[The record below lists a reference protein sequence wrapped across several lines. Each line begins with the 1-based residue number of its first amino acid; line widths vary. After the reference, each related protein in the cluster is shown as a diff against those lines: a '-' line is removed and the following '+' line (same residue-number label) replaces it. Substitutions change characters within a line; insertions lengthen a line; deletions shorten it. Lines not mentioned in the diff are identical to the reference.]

1 MAILYLS
8 MTDRAK
14 LGRCYFLDSSIADR
28 NKIRTRCLP
37 DPRAAGCAAVTQT
50 RPEGGLLVRIVMLAK
65 LMPGKLFSPTALGR
79 YYHKN
84 RRGMGFEPQLASELG
99 PQPVQHCQP
108 GRLFRVGPSAKNDKN
123 DVRSRCRATT
133 KPVSIR
139 AVWSRF
145 SNEDPTPTGCS
156 LNRWRAGLQFFRNF
170 NGEALAS
177 QEFGDFEVVVSLL
190 KPARIIT
197 LDRQFPSKRERH
209 QHEQQEE
216 GEEPP
221 KRGRRAHVSHLA
233 R

>member
-1 MAILYLS
+1 MAVLYLS

-28 NKIRTRCLP
+28 NKNKDAVPPLTP
-37 DPRAAGCAAVTQT
+37 WPPAVPRSPRHGPRGAFWS
-50 RPEGGLLVRIVMLAK
+50 RIVMLAK
-65 LMPGKLFSPTALGR
+65 LMPGKLFSSTTLGR

-84 RRGMGFEPQLASELG
+84 RPGMGFEPQLASELG

-145 SNEDPTPTGCS
+145 SNEDPTRTGCS

-190 KPARIIT
+190 KPARIST
-197 LDRQFPSKRERH
+197 LDR
-209 QHEQQEE
+209 
-216 GEEPP
+216 
-221 KRGRRAHVSHLA
+221 
-233 R
+233 

>member
-1 MAILYLS
+1 MPRSPRYGR
-8 MTDRAK
+8 RA
-14 LGRCYFLDSSIADR
+14 G
-28 NKIRTRCLP
+28 P
-37 DPRAAGCAAVTQT
+37 
-50 RPEGGLLVRIVMLAK
+50 LVASVMLAK
-65 LMPGKLFSPTALGR
+65 LVPGKLFSPTALGR

-84 RRGMGFEPQLASELG
+84 RRGIGFEPQLASELG
-99 PQPVQHCQP
+99 PQPVRHCQP
-108 GRLFRVGPSAKNDKN
+108 RRLFRVGPSAKNDEN
-123 DVRSRCRATT
+123 GVRSRCIAN

-139 AVWSRF
+139 AVCSRF
-145 SNEDPTPTGCS
+145 SNEDPTRTGCS

-197 LDRQFPSKRERH
+197 LDRQFPSKRERN

-221 KRGRRAHVSHLA
+221 KRGRIAHVSHLA